1 MVSKM
6 KLKIIAAFILLFGI
20 NYYTNAQGTIQ
31 MISGKMIKVD
41 YYSVGDL
48 FVSYKKQGDTRGNTK
63 DVDRYDVFSII
74 KDDSSEQI
82 IYVPADSLDYTV
94 DEARQYIK
102 GEQAAHLYYKKPG
115 NGISAAA
122 VGLGSSILSFYALP
136 VPMIYAIALGR
147 FNPKMDQLPSDFDPQ
162 LAAAEPFKFGYQKAA
177 RNIKIQQ
184 SLKWGYISLGVGLT
198 ALIIYGVNQ

>member
-1 MVSKM
+1 MESRM
-6 KLKIIAAFILLFGI
+6 KLKLLVVIILLSGI
-20 NYYTNAQGTIQ
+20 NYCANAQGTIQ
-31 MISGKMIKVD
+31 MISGKLIKVD

-48 FVSYKKQGDTRGNTK
+48 FVSYKKQGDKKGNTK
-63 DVDRYDVFSII
+63 AVDRYDVFSII
-74 KDDSSEQI
+74 KTDSSEQI
-82 IYVPADSLDYTV
+82 IYAPADSLDYTV
-94 DEARQYIK
+94 EEARQYIK

-122 VGLGSSILSFYALP
+122 VGLGSSLLSFYALP
-136 VPMIYAIALGR
+136 VPMIYAVALGR
-147 FNPKMDQLPSDFDPQ
+147 FNPKINQLPSNFDPQ

>member
-1 MVSKM
+1 MESKM
-6 KLKIIAAFILLFGI
+6 KLKIIAVLILLFGI
-20 NYYTNAQGTIQ
+20 NYCMNAQGTIQ
-31 MISGKMIKVD
+31 MINGKMIKVD

-48 FVSYKKQGDTRGNTK
+48 FVSYKKQGDNRGNTK
-63 DVDRYDVFSII
+63 AVDRYDVFSII